1 MTSVVDRNSLNRV
14 QVGWWG
20 WGLVAEAGAGE
31 CVFLAVTSL
40 LVLLLLSFLG
50 RTGLLADLLPSFAVE
65 IMPGIQ
71 SFHPSVTQSSVILSV
86 YPSATSLCGVRFTLT
101 RVLSGDKK
109 SPLLTA
115 EVYWVEISES
125 WWWDLVGEWPY
136 WDVCRHRETVDV
148 MSGSIWEQKWQHCS
162 REVLYQGLC
171 SLPASTKVT
180 PLQPVRPR
188 QPCVPIW
195 LYTLAAL
202 LKT

>member
-14 QVGWWG
+14 QVGWWR

-109 SPLLTA
+109 AHCLLRKC
-115 EVYWVEISES
+115 IGLRSERADGGT
-125 WWWDLVGEWPY
+125 WLGNGHTGTY
-136 WDVCRHRETVDV
+136 VDIERQL
-148 MSGSIWEQKWQHCS
+148 MSCQGQYEGRNASAVPGRFCIKVSALSLLAQK
-162 REVLYQGLC
+162 
-171 SLPASTKVT
+171 
-180 PLQPVRPR
+180 
-188 QPCVPIW
+188 
-195 LYTLAAL
+195 
-202 LKT
+202 

>member
-1 MTSVVDRNSLNRV
+1 M
-14 QVGWWG
+14 
-20 WGLVAEAGAGE
+20 AEAGAGE

-86 YPSATSLCGVRFTLT
+86 YPSATSLCGVHFTLT

-115 EVYWVEISES
+115 EVYWVEISEN
-125 WWWDLVGEWPY
+125 
-136 WDVCRHRETVDV
+136 
-148 MSGSIWEQKWQHCS
+148 
-162 REVLYQGLC
+162 
-171 SLPASTKVT
+171 
-180 PLQPVRPR
+180 
-188 QPCVPIW
+188 
-195 LYTLAAL
+195 
-202 LKT
+202 